1 MLIRHRT
8 TARSILLAFL
18 VAGTLAGPSA
28 ASAAVPKLAFPVVGP
43 VSYQDDFGDPR
54 GSGSHQGNDIMGKR
68 RQPVVAAEPGR
79 VTIYRGSSRAGC
91 MLYLYGVSGTVY
103 YYIHLNDDLT
113 TRDDNGATDCRT
125 GVAYAPGL
133 KSGQQVRAGHLI
145 GFVGN
150 SGDARGI
157 QPHLHFE
164 VHPNGGRA
172 VNPFRH
178 LNDADRLLFARP
190 IAVEQVKLDLQGTV
204 VKTTEETFSMKVHRV
219 GVATTKART
228 SKRWLGRTITLAHT
242 AETVWKRKLADGT
255 MVPAST
261 AKAKPG
267 ERVTIWT
274 PWFKPLLRTQRAG
287 PGVLTAERVLLRGFP
302 D

>member
-1 MLIRHRT
+1 MLTRHRT

-18 VAGTLAGPSA
+18 VAGSLAGPSA

-43 VSYQDDFGDPR
+43 VTYTNDYGDPR
-54 GSGSHQGNDIMGKR
+54 GSGWHQGNDLMGKR

-91 MLYLYGVSGTVY
+91 MLYLYGASGTVY

-113 TRDDNGATDCRT
+113 KYDDNRATDCRV

-133 KSGQQVRAGHLI
+133 KSGMRVRAGHLI
-145 GFVGN
+145 GFLGN

-164 VHPNGGRA
+164 VHPNGGRP

-178 LNDADRLLFARP
+178 LGNADRLLFARP
-190 IAVEQVKLDLQGTV
+190 LGVDQVKLDLMGKV
-204 VKTTEETFSMKVHRV
+204 VKTTEETFSMKVNRV
-219 GVATTKART
+219 GIATAEGRS

-242 AETVWKRKLADGT
+242 EETVWKRKLADGT

-274 PWFKPLLRTQRAG
+274 PWFKPLLRTQRAR
-287 PGVLTAERVLLRGFP
+287 PGILTAERVRLRGEG
-302 D
+302 